1 VAGKVHLDING
12 PIATIINDNPEKH
25 NAFDDDMDAQLFNV
39 LGQLTDNPEI
49 RAIIWKGTGDSWSS
63 GRDVGSIGVQ
73 KTELTHHQLMTRG
86 IRGIQQI
93 WKIQAPI
100 ICAIQGWAIGGSFQ
114 RALLCD
120 IRIASED
127 AKFMLPEVSHG
138 VIPDTGGA
146 SVLFQIA
153 GHGLV
158 SDMILTGKRVNA
170 EEALQHGV
178 ISRVVPREDL
188 DSTAQEMAE
197 KIASAPAF
205 TVKMAR
211 QVLSQLSQPEQA
223 EAMENELIYQ
233 TMVNQSSD
241 FAEFR
246 EAKMEQREPKYR
258 RS

>member
-39 LGQLTDNPEI
+39 LEQLTDNPEI

>member
-39 LGQLTDNPEI
+39 LEQLTDNPEI

-93 WKIQAPI
+93 WQIEAPI

-170 EEALQHGV
+170 EEALQHGI

-197 KIASAPAF
+197 KIAAAPAF

-246 EAKMEQREPKYR
+246 EAKVEQREPEYR